1 VKHPGREAGVAQPGD
16 GPIRGVFP
24 VKRPGGDG
32 GVAQAGDCPIRG
44 VFPVKRKG
52 FQPDP

>member
-1 VKHPGREAGVAQPGD
+1 VVMSPAPRSERGWFPVKHPGREAGVAQPGD

-24 VKRPGGDG
+24 VKR
-32 GVAQAGDCPIRG
+32 
-44 VFPVKRKG
+44 KG